1 MVRVKKGAR
10 VLRVP
15 ESALHVYL
23 HDGYAVVPDDASQ
36 EPNRMPAAA
45 VEYEMPKSRRRKR

>member
-1 MVRVKKGAR
+1 MVRVKKGTR

-23 HDGYAVVPDDASQ
+23 HDGYAVIPDNASQ
-36 EPNRMPAAA
+36 EPQKIPSAAI
-45 VEYEMPKSRRRKR
+45 EYEMPKTRRRKK